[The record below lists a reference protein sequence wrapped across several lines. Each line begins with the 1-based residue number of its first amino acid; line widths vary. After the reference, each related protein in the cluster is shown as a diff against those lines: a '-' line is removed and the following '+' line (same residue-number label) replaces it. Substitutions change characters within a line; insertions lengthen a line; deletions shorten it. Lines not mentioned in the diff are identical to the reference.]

1 MIRMRKF
8 ASLAVGLFSLS
19 TILLGLGCGS
29 SSTHARLMNASFGNP
44 SLDMLVDSKVVASA
58 VGYGTASGCVSVSSG
73 SINLQIN
80 LAGSATS
87 LINQNATFSSGTDST
102 VLATTSGASVFTD
115 NKTAPSSGSISI
127 RVINASSTLGTADV
141 YIVPSGTVI
150 SNSSPTIS
158 GLNYQS
164 ASSYQT
170 LTAGS
175 YQVIFTFTGQPSAVI
190 NSNPIS
196 FSSGQVRTVVGLD
209 DPAGGFT
216 TAVLSDLN

>member
-1 MIRMRKF
+1 MPQ
-8 ASLAVGLFSLS
+8 FSPEKGK
-19 TILLGLGCGS
+19 LGHYPAG
-29 SSTHARLMNASFGNP
+29 RSFLYP
-44 SLDMLVDSKVVASA
+44 
-58 VGYGTASGCVSVSSG
+58 
-73 SINLQIN
+73 
-80 LAGSATS
+80 
-87 LINQNATFSSGTDST
+87 
-102 VLATTSGASVFTD
+102 
-115 NKTAPSSGSISI
+115 
-127 RVINASSTLGTADV
+127 
-141 YIVPSGTVI
+141 
-150 SNSSPTIS
+150 PTIS

-175 YQVIFTFTGQPSAVI
+175 YQVIFTFTGQNSAVI

>member
-1 MIRMRKF
+1 VIRMGKF

-19 TILLGLGCGS
+19 TILLGSGCGS

-44 SLDMLVDSKVVASA
+44 SLDMLVDSKVVASE
-58 VGYGTASGCVSVSSG
+58 VGYGTASGYVSVSSG
-73 SINLQIN
+73 SRNLQIN

-87 LINQNATFSSGTDST
+87 LINQTATFSSGTNST
-102 VLATTSGASVFTD
+102 VLATTSEASVFTD

-150 SNSSPTIS
+150 SNISPTIS

-170 LTAGS
+170 LSAGS
-175 YQVIFTFTGQPSAVI
+175 YQVIFTFTGQNSAVI

-209 DPAGGFT
+209 DPAGRFT
-216 TAVLSDLN
+216 SAVLSDLN